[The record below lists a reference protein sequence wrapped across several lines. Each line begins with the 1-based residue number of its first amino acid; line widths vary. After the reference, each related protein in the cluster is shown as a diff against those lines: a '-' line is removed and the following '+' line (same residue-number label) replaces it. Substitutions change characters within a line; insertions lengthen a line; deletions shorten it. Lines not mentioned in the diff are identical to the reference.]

1 MAEQS
6 IAEIASDVSSRGRG
20 LREEDLARA
29 DPHVREA
36 LTENKRSGL
45 LLAVRARWVALG
57 ITAVLIFFLNEGL
70 DILYYWGGLV
80 LFALIGWAQLR
91 AGKVAQ
97 SGRELLLI
105 LADILLATF
114 LFLIPSPFSKETWPT
129 AFQYQLIDFSYF
141 FVLLAAAALAYSW
154 RTVVAFGTWTT
165 AIWLIGLLAVVLFGR
180 EIPELSER
188 AASAFAGHGAILREA
203 DPNNPRTLERIQEV
217 VIFLIVA
224 GILAVNGRR
233 NTQLLFRQADVARE
247 RANLARYFP
256 PSIVEEMAE
265 RDQPL
270 GEVRSAHVATMFV
283 DIVGFTP
290 LAERLSPDE
299 TVALLREYHGRLANA
314 VFAHQGTLDKF
325 LGDGLMATFGT
336 PEPGPD
342 DATNAI
348 RCARAIL
355 QDMAAWNAQRET
367 TGDPTVRVSIGL
379 HFGLVVLGDIGSEHR
394 LEYAVLGDTVNV
406 ASRLENLTRELGVR
420 MVVSDALVAAARDG
434 TEGNTALDGLT
445 ESGARQLRGRNE
457 PITVWTF

>member
-1 MAEQS
+1 MADKPITGQS
-6 IAEIASDVSSRGRG
+6 YGELASRRGG

-36 LTENKRSGL
+36 LTDNKHHGL
-45 LLAVRARWVALG
+45 LLAVRARWIALA
-57 ITAVLIFFLNEGL
+57 IIAVLLFFLNDGL
-70 DILYYWGGLV
+70 DVLYYQAGLA

-105 LADILLATF
+105 LCDIALLTL
-114 LFLIPSPFSKETWPT
+114 LFVVPSPFRDETWPA
-129 AFQYQLIDFSYF
+129 AFQYQLIEFSYF
-141 FVLLAAAALAYSW
+141 YVLLAAAALAYSW
-154 RTVVAFGTWTT
+154 RTVVAFGTWT
-165 AIWLIGLLAVVLFGR
+165 AGFWLIGLLLIVLFGAKM
-180 EIPELSER
+180 PELSER
-188 AASAFAGHGAILREA
+188 AANAFAGHEAILWEA
-203 DPNNPRTLERIQEV
+203 DPNNPRVIERIQEV

-256 PSIVEEMAE
+256 PSIVDSMAE

-342 DATNAI
+342 DAVNAI

-355 QDMAAWNAQRET
+355 EDMAAWNAAREAA
-367 TGDPTVRVSIGL
+367 GEPKVRVSIGL

-420 MVVSDALVAAARDG
+420 MVVSDALVAAAR
-434 TEGNTALDGLT
+434 NTDAGGALDGLA